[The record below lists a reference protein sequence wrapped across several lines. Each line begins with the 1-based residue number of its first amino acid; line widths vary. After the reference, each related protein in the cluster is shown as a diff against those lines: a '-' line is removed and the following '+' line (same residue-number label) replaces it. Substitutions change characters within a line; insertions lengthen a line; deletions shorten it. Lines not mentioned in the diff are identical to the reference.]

1 MYVCICNGYRDSE
14 LRELAR
20 DGIAC
25 AIQAYKHLGQ
35 GPNCGRCLPVAQ
47 QVIDKAR
54 ASDGA
59 TTRNELAA
67 LARAEPAL
75 AAE

>member
-1 MYVCICNGYRDSE
+1 MCICNGYRDSE

-25 AIQAYKHLGQ
+25 AVQAYKHLGQ

-47 QVIDKAR
+47 QVIDQAR
-54 ASDGA
+54 RSDRA
-59 TTRNELAA
+59 TARNELAA
-67 LARAEPAL
+67 LVGARPAL

>member
-25 AIQAYKHLGQ
+25 AVQAYMHLGQ
-35 GPNCGRCLPVAQ
+35 GPNCGQCLPVAQ
-47 QVIDKAR
+47 QVMDEVR
-54 ASDGA
+54 GSDRTPAPNEPAPIAGA
-59 TTRNELAA
+59 L
-67 LARAEPAL
+67 PAL